1 MIDHRMVV
9 VISSRNGK
17 GVRCSWLLSELKE
30 IFMKNKD
37 EFDDK

>member
-17 GVRCSWLLSELKE
+17 GVRCSWLLPEPKE
-30 IFMKNKD
+30 IFVKNRD